1 MRSKVAAVAGAVTGW
16 GGAATLIIIG
26 HTTQAVLAQAFL
38 LAVGAV
44 SAGWLMLSCR
54 NRPLDHVFQ
63 LGVDVGWGQGY
74 ESGRQD
80 ERAELG
86 GGRVIRLQE
95 RRRVSV

>member
-1 MRSKVAAVAGAVTGW
+1 MKRKIAAIAGATGGW
-16 GGAATLIIIG
+16 GGAGALIFVG
-26 HTTQAVLAQAFL
+26 HTHQAVLAQAFL
-38 LAVGAV
+38 LCVGLAA
-44 SAGWLMLSCR
+44 SGWLGLSCR

-74 ESGRQD
+74 EEGRLD